1 MRPTAP
7 IADLPLHSPR
17 NRGVGCSSER
27 TGEWRSGKNAGRVLD
42 LREVLGDKTYESFA
56 QAGAHM
62 TNAEMATYAL
72 DQIEQAHADL
82 T

>member
-1 MRPTAP
+1 MARSP
-7 IADLPLHSPR
+7 DLPLHSPR
-17 NRGVGCSSER
+17 NRGAGCPNECA
-27 TGEWRSGKNAGRVLD
+27 GEWRPAKYGHVLD